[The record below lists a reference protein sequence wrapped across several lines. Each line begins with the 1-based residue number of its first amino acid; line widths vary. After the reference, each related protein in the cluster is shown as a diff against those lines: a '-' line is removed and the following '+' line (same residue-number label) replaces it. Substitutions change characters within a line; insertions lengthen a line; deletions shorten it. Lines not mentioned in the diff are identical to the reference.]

1 MNNLSVRNLVLSLF
15 GAGLLGT
22 AVLYSLAA
30 LQTAATHF
38 SLPEGQQFT
47 NAGRQLLSISPDGKQ
62 IVYVANNQ
70 LFVKNMA
77 DRDARAIDGVNSGGG
92 AVTNPVFSP
101 DGKFVAFWSGAD
113 QSLKRIAVTGGTPQ
127 TLCSA
132 VNPFGMSWGDDD
144 QIVFGQG
151 PAGIRRV
158 RATGGAPETLITIKT
173 GELALHGPQLLPGG
187 DALLYTVAA
196 SPATPS
202 LWDNARIVVHSLKS
216 NQTKVL
222 IEGGTDARYAPTGH
236 IVYANSGKILSVP
249 FDATRLEVSGAPKTL
264 LQGVRNAGT
273 NTGTT
278 QFSFSSNGTLI
289 YLSAAGGVASDFQLA
304 YVDFSGNVKPIRN
317 IQAGA
322 FGPRISP
329 DGKRVAYRAGNSV
342 WIADLTGNAPPRQ
355 LSTTEPGEAPVW
367 SPDGE
372 RIVFI
377 SIYNGFEALFLRRSD
392 GTGTAELLSDRARAP
407 ESWSA
412 VHNAVSYITLVGPS
426 GDAGDYDIWTYSFND
441 KKRSPQIV
449 IPPSAQS
456 GSRFS
461 PDGKWMA
468 YESNESGRAEVY
480 VEPYPRNGQRFQIT
494 KNGGSRPVW
503 APDLSRLF
511 FDDNSGNGRMLSVN
525 IRTQP
530 TFTSSEPQPLPVM
543 GFIQPRGTY
552 RRQWDITPD
561 GRQFLVM
568 FQSAPVPPQIEIVS
582 NWFDQLRRR

>member
-1 MNNLSVRNLVLSLF
+1 VRTLALSLF
-15 GAGLLGT
+15 AAGSFAT
-22 AVLYSLAA
+22 AIFSVLAF
-30 LQTAATHF
+30 QTSATRF
-38 SLPEGQQFT
+38 PLPAGQQFT
-47 NAGRQLLSISPDGKQ
+47 NAGRQVISISPDGKQ

-70 LFVKNMA
+70 LFLKNMA
-77 DRDARAIDGVNSGGG
+77 ERDARPISGTNGP
-92 AVTNPVFSP
+92 VTNPVFSP
-101 DGKFVAFWSGAD
+101 DGKFVVFWSGTD
-113 QSLKRIAVTGGTPQ
+113 QTLKRIAVTGGTPE
-127 TLCSA
+127 TLCNA
-132 VNPFGMSWGDDD
+132 VNPFGMSWGSDD

-151 PAGIRRV
+151 PAGIARV
-158 RATGGAPETLITIKT
+158 RASGGPPETLVTMKA
-173 GELALHGPQLLPGG
+173 GELAAHGPQLLPGG
-187 DALLYTVAA
+187 DTLLYTVAA
-196 SPATPS
+196 APVTPS
-202 LWDNARIVVHSLKS
+202 LWDNAKIVAYSLKS

-222 IEGGTDARYAPTGH
+222 VEGGTDARYAPTGH
-236 IVYANSGKILSVP
+236 IVYANAGKILSVP
-249 FDATRLEVSGAPKTL
+249 FDATRLEVTGTPTTL
-264 LQGVRNAGT
+264 VQGVRNAGT
-273 NTGTT
+273 TTGTT
-278 QFSFSSNGTLI
+278 QFSFSNNGTLI
-289 YLSAAGGVASDFQLA
+289 YLTAAAGVVSDFQLA

-329 DGKRVAYRAGNSV
+329 DGKRVAYRAASSV
-342 WIADLTGNAPPRQ
+342 WIADLTSDAPPRR
-355 LSTTEPGEAPVW
+355 LATTEPGEAPVW

-377 SIYNGFEALFLRRSD
+377 SIYNNAEALFLRRSD
-392 GTGTAELLSDRARAP
+392 GTGTAELLADRARAP

-412 VHNAVSYITLVGPS
+412 VHGAVSYITLVGPS

-441 KKRSPQIV
+441 KKASPHIV

-468 YESNESGRAEVY
+468 YESNETGRAEVY
-480 VEPYPRNGQRFQIT
+480 VEPYPRTGQRFQIT

-511 FDDNSGNGRMLSVN
+511 FDDNNGNPARMFSVN

-530 TFTSSEPQPLPVM
+530 TFTSSEPQALPVTA
-543 GFIQPRGTY
+543 FIQPRGTY

-561 GRQFLVM
+561 GRQFVVM
-568 FQSAPVPPQIEIVS
+568 FEQAPIPPQIEIVS